1 MERTK
6 LIDAIVKYSGG
17 ELSEFTNDDFIE
29 LAKESNDQLFDRLI
43 GILEWYENEVQ
54 ELNKAI
60 TQ

>member
-17 ELSEFTNDDFIE
+17 ELSEFTNDDFIS
-29 LAKESNDQLFDRLI
+29 LAKESNDQLLDRLI

-54 ELNKAI
+54 ELNEA
-60 TQ
+60 Q

>member
-17 ELSEFTNDDFIE
+17 ELSEFTNDDFIS
-29 LAKESNDQLFDRLI
+29 LAKESNDQLLDRLI
-43 GILEWYENEVQ
+43 GILQWYENEVQ
-54 ELNKAI
+54 ELNKVI

>member
-60 TQ
+60 SQ